1 MLKLLASLLLS
12 CCVALAVCLSPAA
25 AMGVYDLPI
34 LSSGAPTYVVDPV
47 SAISAANEGKLNKDL
62 KNLAEKTGQEV
73 RMVVVRRL
81 DYGQKI
87 DNLADDILREWY
99 PNPED
104 RANQTI
110 IVLDTLT
117 NKTAMRVGEEAK
129 PLLTDAIADSILSET
144 MAVPLKDGGKYNQ
157 ALLDASR
164 RLTAVLSGEADPGP
178 PEVATINIESTFT
191 TAEETDDKS
200 ATIWVIVLLVLAT
213 VIPMVTYFWYAG
225 FGR

>member
-1 MLKLLASLLLS
+1 MLKLLVSLILS
-12 CCVALAVCLSPAA
+12 CCLALGVSLSSAA
-25 AMGVYDLPI
+25 AIGVYDLPI
-34 LSSGAPTYVVDPV
+34 LSPGVPTYIVDPV

-62 KNLAEKTGQEV
+62 KNLAESTGQEV

-87 DNLADDILREWY
+87 NNLADDIWREWY

-104 RANQTI
+104 KANQTI

-117 NKTAMRVGEEAK
+117 NKTAIRVGEAAQ
-129 PLLTDAIADSILSET
+129 PLLTEAIANSILTET

-164 RLTAVLSGEADPGP
+164 RVTAVLSGEADPGP
-178 PEVATINIESTFT
+178 PEVAAINIEGTFT
-191 TAEETDDKS
+191 TAEETDDKG
-200 ATIWVIVLLVLAT
+200 ATIWVVVLLVLAT

>member
-12 CCVALAVCLSPAA
+12 CCIALAVSLSPAA

-34 LSSGAPTYVVDPV
+34 LSPGAPTYVVDPV
-47 SAISAANEGKLNKDL
+47 AAISA
-62 KNLAEKTGQEV
+62 QEV

-99 PNPED
+99 PNSED

-117 NKTAMRVGEEAK
+117 NKTAIRVGEEAK

-164 RLTAVLSGEADPGP
+164 RLTAVLSGEPDPGP

-191 TAEETDDKS
+191 TAEETDDKN